1 MIDHISEAMP
11 KFYGAVT
18 VGERGQVAIPA
29 EARREMVI
37 EPATKLLAFGHPN
50 KKVLLLIK
58 AEFATEMLASATA
71 ALSQFEQ
78 MVKAEHAEESD

>member
-11 KFYGAVT
+11 KFYGSVT

-29 EARREMVI
+29 EARREMII

-50 KKVLLLIK
+50 RRVLLLIK

-78 MVKAEHAEESD
+78 MVKAEHAEEPE

>member
-1 MIDHISEAMP
+1 MIYHISEAMP
-11 KFYGAVT
+11 KFYGSVT

-29 EARREMVI
+29 EARREMII

-50 KKVLLLIK
+50 RKVLLFIK
-58 AEFATEMLASATA
+58 AEFATEMLADASA

-78 MVKAEHAEESD
+78 MVKAEHAEKPD

>member
-1 MIDHISEAMP
+1 MIDHISETMP
-11 KFYGAVT
+11 KFYGSVT

-29 EARREMVI
+29 EARREMII
-37 EPATKLLAFGHPN
+37 EPATKLLAFGHSN
-50 KKVLLLIK
+50 RRVLLLIK

-78 MVKAEHAEESD
+78 MVKAEHAEEPK

>member
-1 MIDHISEAMP
+1 VIDHISEAMP
-11 KFYGAVT
+11 KFYGSVT

-29 EARREMVI
+29 EARREMII
-37 EPATKLLAFGHPN
+37 EPATKLLTFGNPN
-50 KKVLLLIK
+50 RKVLLLIK

-78 MVKAEHAEESD
+78 LVKAEHVEKPD